1 MALERLA
8 LGQAEERRH
17 PLQGD
22 PPLHA
27 AVSSLR
33 HRLRTR
39 SEG

>member
-8 LGQAEERRH
+8 LGQVEERRH
-17 PLQGD
+17 PLEGD
-22 PPLHA
+22 PPLHPA
-27 AVSSLR
+27 MPALH

>member
-8 LGQAEERRH
+8 LGQVEERRH
-17 PLQGD
+17 PLEGD
-22 PPLHA
+22 PPLHPSMPA
-27 AVSSLR
+27 LR